1 MFRLLL
7 AATLVF
13 SSPALA
19 CGPYGAP
26 ELTQTSEDGAWSA
39 WASLGMV
46 VVTERESKE
55 ERKLESKLHFVHSM
69 HFSRDAIW
77 IEGANLDGVFLE
89 KHPLDG
95 GEPVVWRLENPS

>member
-1 MFRLLL
+1 
-7 AATLVF
+7 LVF

-26 ELTQTSEDGAWSA
+26 EITQTSEDGAWSA
-39 WASLGMV
+39 WASVGI
-46 VVTERESKE
+46 VTVIERGSKE
-55 ERKLESKLHFVHSM
+55 ERQLKSALHVVHAM
-69 HFSRDAIW
+69 HFSRDALW

-95 GEPVVWRLENPS
+95 GEPVVWRLEEPA